1 MKTPFL
7 SVLAVGLML
16 GAGDAK
22 EDAKKEQEKLQ
33 GTWKAVTLQEN
44 GQSKEDNENVRLIFS
59 GDEWSL
65 KKGDETLFKGKF
77 KINTSKKPNEIDM
90 EVTEAHKENF
100 QDKTALGIYE
110 LEGNKLKWCAKSPGV
125 TERPTEFSGQDGRFL
140 VIFEREK
147 P

>member
-65 KKGDETLFKGKF
+65 KKGDET
-77 KINTSKKPNEIDM
+77 EW
-90 EVTEAHKENF
+90 H
-100 QDKTALGIYE
+100 
-110 LEGNKLKWCAKSPGV
+110 C
-125 TERPTEFSGQDGRFL
+125 RP
-140 VIFEREK
+140 
-147 P
+147 